1 MTVTVSIDT
10 DTAVFWATVLL
21 LVGSLVTAVWNIV
34 LPFRMDPSSPISDFA
49 RRVGA
54 VASGLAF
61 VLAVVLLVLGNGLW
75 PLLVASAV
83 LQVVTVVW
91 ILIPR
96 RDNAPLID

>member
-61 VLAVVLLVLGNGLW
+61 VLAVVLLVLGTDSGRCSWRRLCFRSSRSCGFSSR
-75 PLLVASAV
+75 VAI
-83 LQVVTVVW
+83 THH
-91 ILIPR
+91 
-96 RDNAPLID
+96 